1 MPAQPSRNSSADDR
15 GAASQAGSAPGAR
28 PAADGLRAD
37 ARHNRARILEAA
49 RAAYA
54 AHGIDVPVTT
64 IARRAG
70 VGVATLYRRFPSRD
84 ALVAAAFAEQ
94 FQACAT
100 VLDEALA
107 DPDPW
112 RGFRSLV
119 EKVCAMQARDRG
131 FTAAFLAR
139 FPGLLDHDG
148 ERDRAERSLVLLVR
162 RAQEAGALRAD
173 FHPSDVVLVLLAN
186 NGLTGADE
194 RTSLAASRR
203 LTAYLLESF
212 RADPPTPGTPRAAL
226 PPPAPLKLR
235 QIHDGP

>member
-1 MPAQPSRNSSADDR
+1 MPAQPSQNS
-15 GAASQAGSAPGAR
+15 P
-28 PAADGLRAD
+28 ADGLRAD
-37 ARHNRARILEAA
+37 ARHNRARILQAA

-70 VGVATLYRRFPSRD
+70 VGVATLYRRFPTRD
-84 ALVAAAFAEQ
+84 ALVAEAFTEQ
-94 FQACAT
+94 FQACAA

-119 EKVCAMQARDRG
+119 ERVCAMQARDRG

-139 FPGLLDHDG
+139 FPGLLDPGG
-148 ERDRAERSLVLLVR
+148 ERERAEQKLALLVR
-162 RAQEAGALRAD
+162 RAQEAGVLRPD
-173 FHPSDVVLVLLAN
+173 FDPSDVVLVLLAN

-194 RTSLAASRR
+194 AASLAASRR
-203 LTAYLLESF
+203 LTAYLLASF
-212 RADPPTPGTPRAAL
+212 RAGPAADGARRAAL
-226 PPPAPLKLR
+226 PPPAPVELR
-235 QIHDGP
+235 QLHEGA

>member
-1 MPAQPSRNSSADDR
+1 MPAQPSRNSPAD
-15 GAASQAGSAPGAR
+15 S
-28 PAADGLRAD
+28 LRAD

-70 VGVATLYRRFPSRD
+70 VGVATLYRRFPTRD
-84 ALVAAAFAEQ
+84 ALVAEAFTEQ
-94 FQACAT
+94 FQACAA

-119 EKVCAMQARDRG
+119 EKVCAMQAGDRG
-131 FTAAFLAR
+131 FTTAFLSR
-139 FPGLLDHDG
+139 FPGLLDPGG
-148 ERDRAERSLVLLVR
+148 ERERAEEKLALLVG
-162 RAQEAGALRAD
+162 RAQEAGVLRPD
-173 FHPSDVVLVLLAN
+173 FDASDVVLVLLAN
-186 NGLTGADE
+186 NGLAGADE
-194 RTSLAASRR
+194 TTSLAASRR

-212 RADPPTPGTPRAAL
+212 RAVPAADGVRRAAL
-226 PPPAPLKLR
+226 PPPAPVELR
-235 QIHDGP
+235 QLHEGP